1 MEIINI
7 KERANKIIDTINE
20 KITIIENC
28 EGMLPEI
35 EKAEV
40 ALLMNDGRTYTLET
54 LLSLDQRT
62 DLMYDIRSKIMD
74 NMNLAAAEL
83 MKISSAEEAPALAT
97 ARQEQELEEQENA
110 EEYQIEDL
118 LEEQA
123 EAEPEVPQ
131 EVPKMVKVLKKPS
144 EKPSK
149 SKMTIEEVQQM
160 VNKGMT
166 KDQIAE
172 HYGYKCTEGV
182 RKFIKDN
189 NIVPAEKAL
198 ELQEVEKEARA
209 AGKSYGQLVAEQ
221 SMKANARPLT
231 ADDIPVIRQ
240 KYTNGNITIGELA
253 TELGTSKLLLHA
265 FIEKNHLVRK
275 KW

>member
-40 ALLMNDGRTYTLET
+40 ALLMNDGRTYTLEI

-62 DLMYDIRSKIMD
+62 DLMYDIRRKIMD
-74 NMNLAAAEL
+74 NMNMAAAEL
-83 MKISSAEEAPALAT
+83 MRISSAEEAPTLAT
-97 ARQEQELEEQENA
+97 ARQELELEETENR
-110 EEYQIEDL
+110 EEHQIEEL

-123 EAEPEVPQ
+123 AEPPQ
-131 EVPKMVKVLKKPS
+131 EEAKTAKAPKKS
-144 EKPSK
+144 EKPGK
-149 SKMTIEEVQQM
+149 SKMTIKEVQQM

-166 KDQIAE
+166 KEQIAE

-189 NIVPAEKAL
+189 KIVPEEKAPQ
-198 ELQEVEKEARA
+198 LQEVEEKARA

-221 SMKANARPLT
+221 SMKNSTRALT
-231 ADDIPVIRQ
+231 ADDIPVIRK
-240 KYTNGNITIGELA
+240 KYTNGDITIGELA
-253 TELGTSKLLLHA
+253 TELGTSKILLYA

-275 KW
+275 KR